1 MTPRSPDS
9 RHGTVYGVL
18 LNDRATQARMAS
30 QFGEP
35 PYKAA
40 PKAPVLYIKPRN
52 THAGDGV
59 AVPIP
64 AEPGRVRVD
73 ATIGLVIG
81 RAAWRVSPAEAMQH
95 VSGYVI
101 ASDLTLPHDNYYRPA
116 IRQRCRDLFCPMS
129 AVFTAAAGFQVDD
142 ALLEV
147 QIRNAAGDATH
158 TWHRSFADL
167 VRSAPQLLA
176 DVSEFMTL
184 SPGDVLLLGPGEG
197 SPNAHAGDT
206 VVITVNGLGQ
216 LRHSLTQDITE
227 GARA

>member
-1 MTPRSPDS
+1 M
-9 RHGTVYGVL
+9 
-18 LNDRATQARMAS
+18 
-30 QFGEP
+30 
-35 PYKAA
+35 
-40 PKAPVLYIKPRN
+40 
-52 THAGDGV
+52 
-59 AVPIP
+59 
-64 AEPGRVRVD
+64 
-73 ATIGLVIG
+73 
-81 RAAWRVSPAEAMQH
+81 
-95 VSGYVI
+95 
-101 ASDLTLPHDNYYRPA
+101 
-116 IRQRCRDLFCPMS
+116 
-129 AVFTAAAGFQVDD
+129 
-142 ALLEV
+142 